1 MFIDPGTSG
10 VRPPSGSLSGK
21 KVMDTKRK
29 ISKLWP
35 MGKRFRAYDM
45 NQRLLLPPDLREWL
59 REDHLALYVSDVV
72 DQMNLREIF
81 EVYEEGD
88 MRGRPPYHPAMMVKL
103 LIYGYCT
110 GRMSSRKIEEATHD
124 DVAFRVLSCN
134 QQPDHDSI
142 AEFRKRHLKVLAKLF
157 VQVVE
162 LCERAGLVKLGDVA
176 LDGTKIKANAAKR
189 KSLTYKELTRG
200 EKELERKIIE
210 LLGEAQRID
219 EEEDRKYGKGKR
231 GNELPEELR
240 KRETRLARIRELKA
254 QLEREAKEEAEK
266 EQAQAEEQKAARQR
280 GEQVVKNYRR
290 RKWTKDESGGIVPK
304 PKTQRNLTDP
314 DSRIMKNVIT
324 GSFEQAYNAQIAV
337 DGEAGIIV
345 AARVIQQTND
355 QEQLVPGLKEVEKNV
370 GRMPERAT
378 ADAGYFSTAAVSDES
393 LKAIDLYVPPN
404 GREPQSDKVPAEQAS
419 VRDKM
424 WHKLRQLGGA
434 EIYKKR
440 NTTVEPVFAE
450 IKHVRGF
457 RQFMLRGLD
466 KVEGEWNLIC
476 MTHNVLKMFR
486 ARKQLK
492 FA

>member
-1 MFIDPGTSG
+1 
-10 VRPPSGSLSGK
+10 
-21 KVMDTKRK
+21 MDTERR

-35 MGKRFRAYDM
+35 MGKKFRAYDM
-45 NQRLLLPPDLREWL
+45 NQRLLLPPDVREWL
-59 REDHLALYVSDVV
+59 REDHLALYVSDLV
-72 DQMNLREIF
+72 DQMDLKEIF
-81 EVYEEGD
+81 NVYEEGD
-88 MRGRPPYHPAMMVKL
+88 LRGRPPYHPAMMVKL
-103 LIYGYCT
+103 LIYGYCI
-110 GRMSSRKIEEATHD
+110 GKMSSRKIEEATYD

-142 AEFRKRHLKVLAKLF
+142 AEFRKRHLNELGKLF

-176 LDGTKIKANAAKR
+176 IDGTKIKANAAKR
-189 KSLTYKELTRG
+189 KSLTYKELTKG
-200 EKELERKIIE
+200 EKELERKIFE

-231 GNELPEELR
+231 ANELPEELR
-240 KRETRLARIRELKA
+240 KRETRLAKIRELKA
-254 QLEREAKEEAEK
+254 QLEREAREAAEK
-266 EQAQAEEQKAARQR
+266 EQQAAEAQKAARQR
-280 GEQVVKNYRR
+280 GEQIVKNYRR
-290 RKWTKDESGGIVPK
+290 RKWTRDESGDIVPK

-324 GSFEQAYNAQIAV
+324 GSWEQAYNAQIVV
-337 DGEAGIIV
+337 DGESKIIV

-404 GREPQSDKVPAEQAS
+404 GREPQNKEMTEQAS

-424 WHKLRQLGGA
+424 WHKLRQQEGA
-434 EIYKKR
+434 EIYKRR

-457 RQFMLRGLD
+457 RQFALRGLK
-466 KVEGEWNLIC
+466 KVEAEWNLIC
-476 MTHNVLKMFR
+476 LSNNLLKLFR
-486 ARKQLK
+486 AKKQLK

>member
-1 MFIDPGTSG
+1 
-10 VRPPSGSLSGK
+10 
-21 KVMDTKRK
+21 
-29 ISKLWP
+29 
-35 MGKRFRAYDM
+35 M

-59 REDHLALYVSDVV
+59 REDHLALYISDVV
-72 DQMNLREIF
+72 DQMDLSEILN
-81 EVYEEGD
+81 VYEGD
-88 MRGRPPYHPAMMVKL
+88 LRGRPPYHPAMMVKL
-103 LIYGYCT
+103 LIYGYCI
-110 GRMSSRKIEEATHD
+110 GKMSSRKIEEATYD

-134 QQPDHDSI
+134 QQPDHDTI
-142 AEFRKRHLKVLAKLF
+142 AEFRKRHLNELGKLF

-189 KSLTYKELTRG
+189 KSLTYKELTKG
-200 EKELERKIIE
+200 EKDLERKIIE

-219 EEEDRKYGKGKR
+219 EEEDRIYGKGKR

-240 KRETRLARIRELKA
+240 KRETRLAKIRELKA
-254 QLEREAKEEAEK
+254 ELEREAKEAAEK
-266 EQAQAEEQKAARQR
+266 ELALTEEQKAARER

-290 RKWTKDESGGIVPK
+290 RKWTRDETGGIVPK

-324 GSFEQAYNAQIAV
+324 GSWEQAYNAQIAV
-337 DGEAGIIV
+337 DGESGIIV
-345 AARVIQQTND
+345 AARVVQQTND

-370 GRMPERAT
+370 GRMPKRAT

-404 GREPQSDKVPAEQAS
+404 GKEPQNSKALAEHTS

-457 RQFMLRGLD
+457 RQFALRGLN

-476 MTHNVLKMFR
+476 ITHNVMKLFR

>member
-1 MFIDPGTSG
+1 
-10 VRPPSGSLSGK
+10 
-21 KVMDTKRK
+21 
-29 ISKLWP
+29 

-59 REDHLALYVSDVV
+59 REDHLALYISDVV
-72 DQMNLREIF
+72 DQMDLSEILN
-81 EVYEEGD
+81 VYEGD
-88 MRGRPPYHPAMMVKL
+88 LRGRPPYHPAMMVKL
-103 LIYGYCT
+103 LIYGYCI
-110 GRMSSRKIEEATHD
+110 GKMSSRKIEEATYD

-142 AEFRKRHLKVLAKLF
+142 ADFRKRHLNELGKLF

-189 KSLTYKELTRG
+189 KSLTYKELTKG

-219 EEEDRKYGKGKR
+219 EEEDRIYGKGKR

-240 KRETRLARIRELKA
+240 KRETRLAKIRELKA
-254 QLEREAKEEAEK
+254 ELEREAKEAAEK
-266 EQAQAEEQKAARQR
+266 ELALAEEQKAARER

-290 RKWTKDESGGIVPK
+290 RKWSRDESGGIVPK

-324 GSFEQAYNAQIAV
+324 GSWEQAYNAQIAV
-337 DGEAGIIV
+337 DGESGIIV
-345 AARVIQQTND
+345 AARVVQQTND

-370 GRMPERAT
+370 GRMPKRAT

-393 LKAIDLYVPPN
+393 LNGIDLYVPPN
-404 GREPQSDKVPAEQAS
+404 GKEPPNSKVLAEHAS

-457 RQFMLRGLD
+457 RQFALRGLN

-476 MTHNVLKMFR
+476 ITHNVMKLFR

>member
-1 MFIDPGTSG
+1 
-10 VRPPSGSLSGK
+10 
-21 KVMDTKRK
+21 
-29 ISKLWP
+29 
-35 MGKRFRAYDM
+35 
-45 NQRLLLPPDLREWL
+45 
-59 REDHLALYVSDVV
+59 
-72 DQMNLREIF
+72 
-81 EVYEEGD
+81 
-88 MRGRPPYHPAMMVKL
+88 
-103 LIYGYCT
+103 
-110 GRMSSRKIEEATHD
+110 
-124 DVAFRVLSCN
+124 
-134 QQPDHDSI
+134 
-142 AEFRKRHLKVLAKLF
+142 
-157 VQVVE
+157 
-162 LCERAGLVKLGDVA
+162 VKLGDVA

-189 KSLTYKELTRG
+189 KSLTYKELTKG

-219 EEEDRKYGKGKR
+219 EEEDRIYGKGKR

-240 KRETRLARIRELKA
+240 KRETRLAKIRELKA
-254 QLEREAKEEAEK
+254 ELEREAKEAAEK
-266 EQAQAEEQKAARQR
+266 ELALAEEQKAARER

-290 RKWTKDESGGIVPK
+290 RKWSRDESGGIVPK

-324 GSFEQAYNAQIAV
+324 GSWEQAYNAQIAV
-337 DGEAGIIV
+337 DGESGIIV
-345 AARVIQQTND
+345 AARVVQQTND

-370 GRMPERAT
+370 GRMPKRAT

-393 LKAIDLYVPPN
+393 LNGIDLYVPPN
-404 GREPQSDKVPAEQAS
+404 GKEPPNSKVLAEHAS

-457 RQFMLRGLD
+457 RQFALRGLN

-476 MTHNVLKMFR
+476 ITHNVMKLFR